1 MRLPEGS
8 NRGGERKMMLDWH
21 GLAKEHQEDLL
32 REAEG
37 RRLAKE
43 LAARSRRAKRS
54 SLWDALPSWLGRWLL
69 KGGTGAVREGCR
81 EPWAPYEQRG

>member
-1 MRLPEGS
+1 M
-8 NRGGERKMMLDWH
+8 KLDWR

-37 RRLAKE
+37 RRLAKIL
-43 LAARSRRAKRS
+43 LAATSCREKRS
-54 SLWDALPSWLGRWLL
+54 SVWDGLPSWPGRWLL
-69 KGGTGAVREGCR
+69 KGGTGAVREGCC